1 MYKNKNNVICSGHCQ
16 ITSINVHLG
25 QTVYEMK
32 TTEIKIVVH
41 EFENIGELPEKD
53 QNLLM
58 EARRIT
64 GLAYAPYS
72 GFHVGAAVLLENGM
86 IVAGNNQ
93 ENSAYPSGLCAERV
107 ALFYANANYPDSA
120 VKTIAISAAK
130 NGILVNEP
138 IKPCGGCRQ
147 SLAEIEM
154 RFETPIR
161 IILDGKD
168 SILIL
173 NGVESLLP
181 LSFSKKAL

>member
-1 MYKNKNNVICSGHCQ
+1 
-16 ITSINVHLG
+16 
-25 QTVYEMK
+25 MK
-32 TTEIKIVVH
+32 TTEIRIVVH

-53 QNLLM
+53 QLLLQ

-64 GLAYAPYS
+64 SLAYAPYS
-72 GFHVGAAVLLENGM
+72 GFFVGAAVLLENGM
-86 IVAGNNQ
+86 IITGNNQ

-107 ALFYANANYPDSA
+107 ALFYANANYPDSE
-120 VKTIAISAAK
+120 VKAIAISAAK
-130 NGILVNEP
+130 NGVLVSEP
-138 IKPCGGCRQ
+138 VKPCGSCRQ
-147 SLAEIEM
+147 ALAEAEV

-168 SILIL
+168 SILVL